1 MAVNQYFN
9 QTSFASEQNLLEDL
23 VVESIQIHGQD
34 FYYIE
39 RTEVNSDTVFN
50 EATLSEFNTAY
61 LVEMH
66 IEDTDGFAG
75 EGDFLSKFGLEVRD
89 QLNVIVSK
97 KRFTE
102 ATNKTIP
109 LSGDLIYFPL
119 VDRCFE
125 IQFVEDE
132 VPFYQLGKMYVF
144 RLTTELFEYSHESF
158 DTGVAEI
165 DDIGT
170 ENTSFSVD
178 LTFGTGTGEF
188 SVGETIYQGADLAN
202 ATATGEVISWNSGT
216 NVLRVG
222 SLTGTFA
229 QNTNTI
235 GATSTAEYLLGA
247 TQQITYIETTENTV
261 DNSGSSDFSGTTDS
275 VIDFSV
281 TNPFSESY

>member
-9 QTSFASEQNLLEDL
+9 QTTFTSEQNLVEDL
-23 VVESIQIHGQD
+23 VIESIQIHGQD

-39 RTEVNSDTVFN
+39 RTEVNADTIFN
-50 EATLSEFNTAY
+50 EASLSEFNTAH
-61 LVEMH
+61 LIEMH
-66 IEDTDGFAG
+66 IEDSEGFGG

-97 KRFTE
+97 KRFAE
-102 ATNKTIP
+102 ATNKPLP

-132 VPFYQLGKMYVF
+132 IPFYQLGKMYVF
-144 RLTTELFEYSHESF
+144 RLATELFEYSHESF

-165 DDIGT
+165 DDIGS
-170 ENTSFSVD
+170 EITSFSVD
-178 LTFGTGTGEF
+178 LTFGSGTGDF
-188 SVGETIYQGADLAN
+188 AVGETIYQGSALADAV
-202 ATATGEVISWNSGT
+202 ATGEVISWNSGT
-216 NVLRVG
+216 KVLRVG
-222 SLTGTFA
+222 SLTGTFS
-229 QNTNTI
+229 QNTNTV
-235 GATSTAEYLLGA
+235 GSTSSAEYLLGA
-247 TQQITYIETTENTV
+247 TQQITYIETT
-261 DNSGSSDFSGTTDS
+261 DNATDNSSDFSGTTDS

>member
-9 QTSFASEQNLLEDL
+9 QTTFISEQNLVEDL
-23 VVESIQIHGQD
+23 VIESIQIHGQD

-39 RTEVNSDTVFN
+39 RTEVNADTIFN
-50 EATLSEFNTAY
+50 EASLSEFNTAH
-61 LVEMH
+61 LIEMH
-66 IEDTDGFAG
+66 IEDSEGFGG

-97 KRFTE
+97 KRFAE
-102 ATNKTIP
+102 ATNKPLP

-132 VPFYQLGKMYVF
+132 IPFYQLGKMYVF
-144 RLTTELFEYSHESF
+144 RLATELFEYSHESF

-165 DDIGT
+165 DDIGS
-170 ENTSFSVD
+170 EITSFSVD
-178 LTFGTGTGEF
+178 LTFGSGTGDF
-188 SVGETIYQGADLAN
+188 AVGETIYQGSALADAV
-202 ATATGEVISWNSGT
+202 ATGEVISWNSGT
-216 NVLRVG
+216 KVLRVG
-222 SLTGTFA
+222 SLTGTFS
-229 QNTNTI
+229 QNTNTV
-235 GATSTAEYLLGA
+235 GSTSSAEYLLGA
-247 TQQITYIETTENTV
+247 TQQITYIETT
-261 DNSGSSDFSGTTDS
+261 DNATDNSSDFSGTTDS